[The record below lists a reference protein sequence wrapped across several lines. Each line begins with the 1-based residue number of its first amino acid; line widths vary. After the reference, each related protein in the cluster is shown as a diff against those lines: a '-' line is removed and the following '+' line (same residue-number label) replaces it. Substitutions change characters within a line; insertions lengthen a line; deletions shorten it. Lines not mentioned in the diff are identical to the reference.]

1 MIVKM
6 NGTAIAA
13 AKSCE
18 LTVSAEKL
26 PVASETDGKWEHCIA
41 GRKKWS
47 VSCKTLLTGIKTH
60 VQMVGQIVTLIITTA
75 DNDTLT
81 GQALVEQWSGSGAV
95 GSLGGHQTFPTL
107 RKDGAHGALEVVGIG
122 TGLGEGA
129 VGIQAP
135 DSAAGSTA
143 CHRFGCK
150 YRYRQ
155 QLNAQDQGQ

>member
-1 MIVKM
+1 MATQVILGEKMIVKM

-26 PVASETDGKWEHCIA
+26 PVASGTDGKWEHCIA

-60 VQMVGQIVTLIITTA
+60 VEMVGKIVTLIITTA

-95 GSLGGHQTFPTL
+95 GSL
-107 RKDGAHGALEVVGIG
+107 A
-122 TGLGEGA
+122 
-129 VGIQAP
+129 
-135 DSAAGSTA
+135 SGSYS
-143 CHRFGCK
+143 FSGNGSLK
-150 YRYRQ
+150 
-155 QLNAQDQGQ
+155 